1 MKTLC
6 EILRELWMLIICL
19 KKNIYDFDSGVEFF
33 LRLNSIFGILNVE
46 VWHSSSW
53 IEIFL

>member
-1 MKTLC
+1 MDVNYLFENK
-6 EILRELWMLIICL
+6 I
-19 KKNIYDFDSGVEFF
+19 IYDIDSGVEFF

-46 VWHSSSW
+46 VWHSLSW

>member
-6 EILRELWMLIICL
+6 EMIRELLMLIICL
-19 KKNIYDFDSGVEFF
+19 KKDIYDIDSGVEFF
-33 LRLNSIFGILNVE
+33 LRLNSNFGILNVE
-46 VWHSSSW
+46 VWHSLSW

>member
-1 MKTLC
+1 M
-6 EILRELWMLIICL
+6 IRELWMLIICL

-46 VWHSSSW
+46 V
-53 IEIFL
+53 